1 MATIRIKE
9 ERKERQWT
17 VQYVAK
23 QIGVSNATIL
33 KIEAGKRLPS
43 FNVLVKLLD
52 LFGYDDPRKLFE
64 VVENTKKPDGNQAET
79 NTIKEKQR

>member
-17 VQYVAK
+17 VQYVAE

-64 VVENTKKPDGNQAET
+64 IVENTKRPDSN
-79 NTIKEKQR
+79 